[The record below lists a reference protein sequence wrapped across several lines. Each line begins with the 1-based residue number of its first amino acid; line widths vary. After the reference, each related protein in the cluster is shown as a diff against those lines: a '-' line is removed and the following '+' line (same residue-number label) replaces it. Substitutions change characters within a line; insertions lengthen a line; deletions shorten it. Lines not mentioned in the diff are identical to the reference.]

1 MTSII
6 AVVQIVAL
14 LTTAILVGICLACGY
29 KHSMSESNSRT
40 QVKRLNAKEARPKLQ
55 ASIPTRRSSPPQ
67 AGAIF
72 NETKAEAAY
81 E

>member
-6 AVVQIVAL
+6 AVVQIAAL

-29 KHSMSESNSRT
+29 KHSMSESNSRA
-40 QVKRLNAKEARPKLQ
+40 QVKRLNAQEARPNQ
-55 ASIPTRRSSPPQ
+55 QSSIPMRRSSAPQ

-72 NETKAEAAY
+72 RETKAEAAY